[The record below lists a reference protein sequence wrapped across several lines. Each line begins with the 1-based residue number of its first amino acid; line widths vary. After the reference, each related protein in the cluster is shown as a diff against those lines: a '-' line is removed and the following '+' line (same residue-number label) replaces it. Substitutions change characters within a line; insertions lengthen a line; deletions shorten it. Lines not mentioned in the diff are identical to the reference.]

1 MLKEFGAIMNLL
13 GNKDKLQA
21 ELTRF
26 QQQIGQ
32 ITAEGTA
39 GAGMVVVTVN
49 GRMELL
55 SCRLN
60 DEAARLEDREMIE
73 DLIIAATN
81 QALAKAREAVATE
94 SAKMAGNLGL
104 PMGMLGG
111 MIPGLS

>member
-81 QALAKAREAVATE
+81 QALAKAREAVAAE